1 MRPFRDLRRLWR
13 PLPPLPP
20 LSLRLRLIL
29 RLAGLLLL
37 VLLVGGAAIA
47 SLLRSDQRMRALVAD
62 SLSPVS
68 DVGRIQNNYSD
79 SLNALTHA
87 GLTRLPSAVEE
98 AKTLIQSNRV
108 DIERRWHELQAS
120 GLGREQAQLLAL
132 TDTHRKAA
140 EQVMNEAI
148 GQLDTEQYDL
158 AQLQIASDVQ
168 PSFAPLHAD
177 FANLFA
183 KALQAGNDAVAAE
196 HAASR
201 RMLAYLLVLLIVGL
215 LVIGVRFGR
224 KVYWRSWGLVA
235 S

>member
-1 MRPFRDLRRLWR
+1 M
-13 PLPPLPP
+13 
-20 LSLRLRLIL
+20 SLRVRLIL

-37 VLLVGGAAIA
+37 MLLVGGAAIA
-47 SLLRSDQRMRALVAD
+47 SLLRADQRMRALVTD

-98 AKTLIQSNRV
+98 ARTLIQSNSL
-108 DIERRWHELQAS
+108 DIERRWRELQAS
-120 GLGREQAQLLAL
+120 GLGREQTQLLAL
-132 TDTHRKAA
+132 ADTHRKAA
-140 EQVMNEAI
+140 EQVMKEAI
-148 GQLDTEQYDL
+148 RQLDAEQYDL

-168 PSFAPLHAD
+168 PSFALLHAD

-183 KALQAGNDAVAAE
+183 KALQAGDDAAAAE

-201 RMLAYLLVLLIVGL
+201 RTLA
-215 LVIGVRFGR
+215 
-224 KVYWRSWGLVA
+224 
-235 S
+235 